1 LTKLLKDVMVDKILR
16 KEETMRKR
24 RVPEKFGVTVYLTE
38 EEIDAIEKIADEMG
52 RSRARQI
59 RLMILKALKLKEE
72 NE

>member
-1 LTKLLKDVMVDKILR
+1 
-16 KEETMRKR
+16 MRKR

-59 RLMILKALKLKEE
+59 RLMILKALELKEG